1 LSCSMSPCMEQSN
14 GPASLRLKDVVD
26 KICRRGS
33 FGVVLS
39 CRASHMRSQVL
50 PGRKGKQCRE
60 RWHNHLNPDIIKV
73 RPTLLPAPWCLFSV
87 DYQLLV
93 QQTFPM
99 SQRMLAGVGRKC
111 GLRRRTA
118 LSSRRRCAAAA
129 PCIRVPVLVSASSV
143 PSCTQKCMHV
153 CASASLLSVSEWYAL
168 MGGSAHSMQT
178 CMHANVYACACVHA
192 KVHACVCTC
201 VCVPCVRIRMGS
213 TIRIDVA
220 LMCIGPCLT
229 HRYSFN
235 SRIDAALTF
244 STDLCALKL

>member
-39 CRASHMRSQVL
+39 CSASHMRSQVL

-73 RPTLLPAPWCLFSV
+73 RPTPLPAPWRLSSV

-93 QQTFPM
+93 QQTFPT
-99 SQRMLAGVGRKC
+99 SQRCGMLAGVGRKC

-143 PSCTQKCMHV
+143 PSCMQKCMHV
-153 CASASLLSVSEWYAL
+153 CASVSVCLVSVSEWIKAI
-168 MGGSAHSMQT
+168 SMRIKARYTQL
-178 CMHANVYACACVHA
+178 CV
-192 KVHACVCTC
+192 
-201 VCVPCVRIRMGS
+201 
-213 TIRIDVA
+213 
-220 LMCIGPCLT
+220 
-229 HRYSFN
+229 
-235 SRIDAALTF
+235 
-244 STDLCALKL
+244 LKLVPMSEW